1 MAELK
6 GILSAWRRARTPSRA
21 IRSAT
26 SRGEGIVL
34 EKRSDLLSHNI
45 SSAMAAQASASARA

>member
-1 MAELK
+1 MAQ
-6 GILSAWRRARTPSRA
+6 GTHPV
-21 IRSAT
+21 T
-26 SRGEGIVL
+26 GYPQCDFTGESIVL